1 MRRFS
6 LALFLLWGCGHDH
19 PPAAAS
25 KDEVKTAQVTV
36 WTDRFEVFLEHPP
49 VVAGT
54 PAPFAAH
61 LTDLKTFEPRREGRV
76 VFSASGDPDG
86 SFDHVEE
93 SPQKAG
99 IYLPSLTFPK
109 PGQWK
114 LSLRIPVEGGDARMD
129 LPPFRVHASAAEAK
143 IAATKE
149 APEGIAFLKEQQ
161 WKLGTRSAPVGR
173 RRLVER
179 LRLPG
184 QVTARPG
191 SRASLSAPLEGRL
204 LAPEGRALPGL
215 GDRVEANQ
223 VLALVQPP
231 FSDLA
236 AKIVEAAAE
245 VAKTK
250 LAADQAEQ
258 VYARTK
264 KLHEGQAKTDRDL
277 QEAEFAVRAA
287 KSARE
292 FARTIQQAYQR
303 AGAVFVT
310 QEGKELPAL
319 ELRAPISGTVVA
331 VQASLGEHVGPEH
344 PVLVILDP
352 ERVYVEARIPES
364 DVSRVSASKAA
375 SYETPD
381 ARGKYVPLLDGG
393 GRVVH
398 LGLEVDAA
406 SRTVALVY
414 EVPNPA
420 RLLRIGMTLTLYLET
435 ARAED
440 AVAIPPSALVDEEG
454 RYVAFVQVAGETYEK
469 RDLTL
474 GVRDTDYVQIVKG
487 LSEGER
493 VVTQGA
499 YAIRLASVSTAIPAH
514 GHSH

>member
-6 LALFLLWGCGHDH
+6 LALFLLCGCGHDH
-19 PPAAAS
+19 PPVAAR
-25 KDEVKTAQVTV
+25 KDELKTVQVTV
-36 WTDRFEVFLEHPP
+36 WADRFEVFLEHPP
-49 VVAGT
+49 VVAGM
-54 PAPFAAH
+54 PAAFVTH

-86 SFDHVEE
+86 TFEHIEE
-93 SPQKAG
+93 APRRPG
-99 IYLPSLTFPK
+99 IYVPSLTFPK

-114 LSLRIPVEGGDARMD
+114 LSLRIPVEGGDARID
-129 LPPFRVHASAAEAK
+129 LPPIRVHVSAAEAGS
-143 IAATKE
+143 AEARE

-161 WKLGTRSAPVGR
+161 WKLGTRTAPVGR

-191 SRASLSAPLEGRL
+191 SRASLAAPVEGRL
-204 LAPEGRALPGL
+204 LAPAGRSLPGL
-215 GDRVEANQ
+215 GDRVDAGQ

-231 FSDLA
+231 LSDFA

-245 VAKTK
+245 VAKAK

-277 QEAEFAVRAA
+277 QEAEFALRAA
-287 KSARE
+287 KSAHE
-292 FARTIQQAYQR
+292 SARTIQQAYQK

-310 QEGKELPAL
+310 QDGKELPAL

-352 ERVYVEARIPES
+352 EKVYIQAHIPES
-364 DVSRVSASKAA
+364 DISRVSGSKGA

-381 ARGKYVPLLDGG
+381 ARGKYVPLLEGG

-414 EVPNPA
+414 EAPNPA
-420 RLLRIGMTLTLYLET
+420 GLLRIGMTLTLYVET

-440 AVAIPPSALVDEEG
+440 AIAVPQSALVDEEG
-454 RYVAFVQVAGETYEK
+454 RYVAFVQATGEAFEK
-469 RDLTL
+469 RDLVL
-474 GVRDTDYVQIVKG
+474 GVRDTDFVQILKG
-487 LSEGER
+487 LAEGER

-499 YAIRLASVSTAIPAH
+499 YAIRLASVSTALPAH